1 MKEIRWR
8 ASERRSL
15 SALYGGIAAN
25 KFALHPN
32 QSFSTS
38 RGLPPHNRITP
49 QEVLFNPGAGEH
61 PIAECTHLTHC
72 WIKIVVLV
80 CGPGV
85 ARFARR

>member
-38 RGLPPHNRITP
+38 RGLLPHNRITP
-49 QEVLFNPGAGEH
+49 QEVLLDLGARQQTLAQCMH
-61 PIAECTHLTHC
+61 SH
-72 WIKIVVLV
+72 
-80 CGPGV
+80 
-85 ARFARR
+85 